1 MTRWGGGAGA
11 GPDHVSLSESAR
23 REPGPGL
30 GAVDQRLSMRLRRCT
45 YGSSPQFVL
54 PWLVVDPS
62 SYFLL
67 YI

>member
-11 GPDHVSLSESAR
+11 GPGQSHAESAR
-23 REPGPGL
+23 GREPGPGL
-30 GAVDQRLSMRLRRCT
+30 GAVDQRLRRCT
-45 YGSSPQFVL
+45 YPVEHPPVRMFVL